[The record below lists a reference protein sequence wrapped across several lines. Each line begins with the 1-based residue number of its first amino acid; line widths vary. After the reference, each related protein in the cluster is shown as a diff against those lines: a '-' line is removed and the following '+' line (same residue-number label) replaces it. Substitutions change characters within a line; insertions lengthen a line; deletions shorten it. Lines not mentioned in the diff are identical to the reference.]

1 VFNFTHHINEL
12 SFGPYYPRLINPLDS
27 TLASTEDHFYKF
39 QYYCNIVP
47 TIYTTD
53 VHHLK
58 FSPKQVLTDMDP
70 YSQGSHGSTVWTN
83 QYSVTEQGHVVPENN
98 VPGIFVKYD
107 IEPIL
112 LVINEERGGFLAL
125 LVRLVN
131 VISGVLVA
139 GTWLWQ
145 LTDWLYENR
154 GKSGSRDRLGFLGR
168 SHNEKYV

>member
-1 VFNFTHHINEL
+1 
-12 SFGPYYPRLINPLDS
+12 
-27 TLASTEDHFYKF
+27 
-39 QYYCNIVP
+39 
-47 TIYTTD
+47 
-53 VHHLK
+53 
-58 FSPKQVLTDMDP
+58 MDP

-83 QYSVTEQGHVVPENN
+83 QYSVTEQSHVVPENS

-112 LVINEERGGFLAL
+112 LIINEERGGFLSL

-145 LTDWLYENR
+145 LTDWLYENH
-154 GKSGSRDRLGFLGR
+154 GTPGGRDRLGFLGR